1 MWSKTAIYSC
11 DLGGPK
17 MGQNIDTYFEN
28 RGFNSWHD
36 KKNEKI
42 LKILFLGEVGFG
54 VEFDSPL

>member
-36 KKNEKI
+36 KKNEKNI
-42 LKILFLGEVGFG
+42 DKFF
-54 VEFDSPL
+54 F